1 MNVDPA
7 LKGDWTNLLII
18 TLKPTN
24 QNAAITCSLTR
35 WPQLEG
41 FLLILPV
48 AGKCC
53 DVEPK

>member
-1 MNVDPA
+1 MNVNPA
-7 LKGDWTNLLII
+7 LKGDWMNSLNI

-24 QNAAITCSLTR
+24 QNTAVAASLTR

-48 AGKCC
+48 AVRRR